1 LGRRTFRTVQRWPRC
16 SWRAGYVWAS
26 QSWNSFSS
34 ICIVSLF
41 QVSGNQS
48 LSRSYWLW
56 RNKPGHLKQE
66 ISFYKGNCLLTLWL
80 NVNVL
85 WMLLFAEL
93 LHSEHLRVVV
103 QVVKHM
109 RVLITP
115 QPFIFPIKAYGFRPA
130 QILPQLVF
138 IFASYHF
145 NVPSV
150 LGRMI
155 QALFLHIGGDGCQ
168 LNLTTGALSLP
179 RLLLC

>member
-1 LGRRTFRTVQRWPRC
+1 
-16 SWRAGYVWAS
+16 
-26 QSWNSFSS
+26 
-34 ICIVSLF
+34 
-41 QVSGNQS
+41 
-48 LSRSYWLW
+48 
-56 RNKPGHLKQE
+56 
-66 ISFYKGNCLLTLWL
+66 
-80 NVNVL
+80 
-85 WMLLFAEL
+85 MLLFAEL

-115 QPFIFPIKAYGFRPA
+115 QPFIFPIKTYGFRPA

-138 IFASYHF
+138 IFATYHF
-145 NVPSV
+145 YVPTV